1 MPSETGRV
9 QLDAWSVFRKAT
21 FLAFVILEVI
31 AWQRLRGIQFRRPAH
46 RILIFLLHPEFTR
59 RSLLIA
65 LLVGSLV
72 SILGVVLVRLIVGP
86 LLDRWLR
93 PTTDPSVGSF
103 HLGPGERVLAM
114 TPARKRAGRSSWQP
128 GSLVLTDRRLWF
140 FPEAWSMEPWSAPL
154 GEGLKMS
161 VEPSRISHWLPIRN
175 WPDRLVAETA
185 PDRRDILLVAEPAT
199 VLDWFSA
206 PRSTNSLPSFTL
218 L

>member
-1 MPSETGRV
+1 MPPETGRV
-9 QLDAWSVFRKAT
+9 QLDAWSVFRRTT

-31 AWQRLRGIQFRRPAH
+31 AWQRLGGIRFRRPLH
-46 RILIFLLHPEFTR
+46 KILVLLIHPEFTR

-72 SILGVVLVRLIVGP
+72 TILGVVLVRLVVGP

-93 PTTDPSVGSF
+93 PITDSSIGSF
-103 HLGPGERVLAM
+103 HLGPGERVVA
-114 TPARKRAGRSSWQP
+114 TTSARKRAGRSWQP

-161 VEPSRISHWLPIRN
+161 VEPSRIPRWLPIRN
-175 WPDRLVAETA
+175 WPDRLVAEID

-199 VLDWFSA
+199 VLAWFSA
-206 PRSTNSLPSFTL
+206 PRSINSLPSFTL
-218 L
+218 H